1 MQPQRTRAD
10 PGGRTLTGM
19 PGGPPHPRR
28 GRSRA
33 APALPRARAAVPA
46 LLAALTLG
54 ACGSASRTPSPP
66 AGPKSS
72 PAPTSPTAP
81 TAPPAAHARTGNG
94 GLISIFGGAA
104 QLTND
109 PAGTL
114 DQLKKLGVQRI
125 RVDVRWSQFA
135 PAASARQ
142 PPAGFRAADPAG
154 YPAAAWAPLDAVVQ
168 AAAARGIGVE
178 ATLGG
183 PAPLWAEG
191 PGDPVQA
198 GEPVGIWKP
207 RAADF
212 AQFVQ
217 AVGTRYSG
225 DFAGA
230 GGRLPRISF
239 WSIWNEPNYGQ
250 DLAPQ
255 AIDHSAVEVAPAL
268 YRGLVGAAWTGLHTT
283 GHGRDTILIGETAPR
298 GITTGDNPGNFSG
311 MVPLRFLR
319 ALYCLDAGFAM
330 LRGTAATLRGCPAS
344 GAAAGFRAANPG
356 LFQATGLAAHLYPQG
371 ELSPAT
377 RVPGEPDFA
386 DFASLPVLAS
396 TLDRALGAYGSSRRL
411 PIYSTE
417 FGYQTNPP
425 ELYHAP
431 PALASAYL
439 NEAEYLSWRNPR
451 IRSYDQYLL
460 SDPPNAGPS
469 SGFDT
474 GLEFK
479 DGTPKAT
486 LAAFRMPLYLP
497 VTSERGGGPL
507 EVWGEVRPAPYA
519 AAQTGAVQHA
529 EIQFAAGTGG
539 AFRTLRSIP
548 LPATSGYFDTTVRFP
563 GPGTVRLAWSYPG
576 GAQAL
581 SRTVA
586 VTK

>member
-1 MQPQRTRAD
+1 MLA
-10 PGGRTLTGM
+10 
-19 PGGPPHPRR
+19 GPPFWRR
-28 GRSRA
+28 AVHGRA
-33 APALPRARAAVPA
+33 GTRAAVPA
-46 LLAALTLG
+46 LLAASLALG
-54 ACGSASRTPSPP
+54 ACGASAPHAP
-66 AGPKSS
+66 AVHP
-72 PAPTSPTAP
+72 
-81 TAPPAAHARTGNG
+81 RTGND

-104 QLTND
+104 QLTSD
-109 PAGTL
+109 PGGTL
-114 DQLKKLGVQRI
+114 DQLKRLGVQRI

-142 PPAGFRAADPAG
+142 PPARFRAADPAG
-154 YPAAAWAPLDAVVQ
+154 YPAASWAPLDAVVR
-168 AAAARGIGVE
+168 AAAARGIGID

-191 PGDPVQA
+191 TGDPAQA
-198 GEPVGIWKP
+198 GEPAGIWKP

-212 AQFVQ
+212 GRFVQ
-217 AVGTRYSG
+217 AVGTRYGG
-225 DFAGA
+225 DYAGA

-255 AIDHSAVEVAPAL
+255 AIDHSTVEVAPAL
-268 YRGLVGAAWTGLHTT
+268 YRGLVGAAWTALHAT
-283 GHGRDTILIGETAPR
+283 GHGQDTILIGETAPR

-319 ALYCLDAGFAM
+319 ALYCLDPGFAV
-330 LRGTAATLRGCPAS
+330 LRGTAATQRGCPAS
-344 GAAAGFRAANPG
+344 GAAASFRAANPG
-356 LFQATGLAAHLYPQG
+356 LFGAAGLAAHLYPQG
-371 ELSPAT
+371 ELSPT
-377 RVPGEPDFA
+377 IRVPGEPDFA
-386 DFASLPVLAS
+386 DFASLPELSS
-396 TLDRALGAYGSSRRL
+396 TLDRAFGAYGSSRRL

-451 IRSYDQYLL
+451 MRSFDQYLL
-460 SDPPNAGPS
+460 RDPPNAGPS

-474 GLEFK
+474 GLELK

-497 VTSERGGGPL
+497 VTGERGGSL
-507 EVWGEVRPAPYA
+507 EVWGEVRPAPSA
-519 AAQTGAVQHA
+519 TAQTGAVQHV
-529 EIQFAAGTGG
+529 EIQFAAGSGG
-539 AFRTLRSIP
+539 GFRTLRSIP
-548 LPATSGYFDTTVRFP
+548 LPATSGYFDTTVRFD
-563 GPGTVRLAWSYPG
+563 GPGAVRLAWSYPG
-576 GAQAL
+576 GAQVF
-581 SRTVA
+581 SRTVG